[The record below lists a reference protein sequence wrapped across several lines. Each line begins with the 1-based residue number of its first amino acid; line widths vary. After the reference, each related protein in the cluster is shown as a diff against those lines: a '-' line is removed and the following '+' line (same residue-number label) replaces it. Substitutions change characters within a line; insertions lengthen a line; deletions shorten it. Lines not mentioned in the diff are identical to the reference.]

1 MRLLP
6 TMLSAAILTGS
17 ACAAPLDLQPYVGR
31 PYATLHAR
39 LASAG
44 YGPFRPLQPGSPA
57 YRMDIYGRGD
67 VYDRYKEVQACAGT
81 GLGDCEFVL
90 RRGDDVIVLH
100 TTGETVATLVV
111 ADYRHETARQAE
123 QLYRLD
129 RR

>member
-1 MRLLP
+1 
-6 TMLSAAILTGS
+6 MLSASILAGS
-17 ACAAPLDLQPYVGR
+17 ACAASLDLQPYVGK

-57 YRMDIYGRGD
+57 YRVDVYNRGD
-67 VYDRYKEVQACAGT
+67 VYDRYKEVHACAGT

-90 RRGDDVIVLH
+90 RHGGDVIVVH
-100 TTGETVATLVV
+100 TTGETVAALMV
-111 ADYRHETARQAE
+111 ADYRHATAGQAE

-129 RR
+129 RP